1 MRRSLFTLASM
12 LLASLGLTIDIY
24 PNNPAGD
31 LFTNPGPSNA
41 SQAVGTT
48 NWYYMNVRNSGA
60 VGINGNLPYLGT
72 GSAYMATPSGSAKAD
87 LEYWVLGS
95 GGQPTVLGFLSNLES
110 LSYSWYRDSA
120 STVSDWLHP
129 AFRLW
134 VRWNDGSSVKQG
146 YLVYEEVYNTAGYV
160 APTDQ
165 WVDVDVLGKKFWSTG
180 SLPDAFSNYDRTLS
194 DWSALMPDAEVLALS
209 MGVGSGWNGVFSGAV
224 DNVEFS
230 FVDQSSGSFN
240 FELESVPVPE
250 PFTLAL
256 GAAGLGAALRKRR
269 RV

>member
-24 PNNPAGD
+24 PNNPSGD

-48 NWYYMNVRNSGA
+48 NWFYRNVRNNGE

-95 GGQPTVLGFLSNLES
+95 GSQPTVLGFLSNLES
-110 LSYSWYRDSA
+110 LSYSWYRDGA
-120 STVSDWLHP
+120 STVSSWLHP

-134 VRWNDGSSVKQG
+134 VRWHDGSTLRQG
-146 YLVYEEVYNTAGYV
+146 YLVYEEIYNTAGYV

-180 SLPDAFSNYDRTLS
+180 SLPDAFNSYDRTLS
-194 DWSALMPDAEVLALS
+194 DWSTLMPGAEVLALS

-240 FELESVPVPE
+240 FEVQSVPVPE

-256 GAAGLGAALRKRR
+256 GTAGLGAALRKRR